1 MVFDG
6 MRIVALAKFL
16 GAAIAGLG
24 ATGCT
29 GVAPEVLTQ
38 MNFATVDGGTGPIR
52 LAYRESG
59 RGKPVL
65 LIHGF
70 GANAYTWRHI
80 EPELARTHRV
90 IAVDL
95 KGFGQSEKPADKRYS
110 ILDQAKLIEAFMDQK
125 RLDDVTIVG
134 HSLGGG
140 VALALTLQD
149 IDAQRGRIKRL
160 ALIDSVAYA
169 QKIPVAF
176 SVLSAPVIGPMS
188 NFLIPK
194 EVQAR
199 TALRI
204 AYHDDTKFSD
214 QDVAEYAAPMHDK
227 GSQHAMIYSARQ
239 IMPENI
245 EDLSSRYPTIDI
257 PALVVWCD
265 RDKVVRSHIGWR
277 LHKDLPRSTFKVV
290 HDCGHI
296 PQEERPHET
305 AEILKAFIITE

>member
-6 MRIVALAKFL
+6 MRIPGLAKL
-16 GAAIAGLG
+16 LCAAVAGL
-24 ATGCT
+24 AAAGCA
-29 GVAPEVLTQ
+29 GVAPELLPQ
-38 MNFATVDGGTGPIR
+38 MSFATVEGGSGPVR
-52 LAYRESG
+52 LAYRE
-59 RGKPVL
+59 RGQGEPVL

-80 EPELARTHRV
+80 EPELAQTHHV

-95 KGFGQSEKPADKRYS
+95 KGFGQSEKPLDRRYS
-110 ILDQAKLIEAFMDQK
+110 VLDQAKLIEAFMDQK
-125 RLDDVTIVG
+125 RLRDVTIVG

-140 VALALTLQD
+140 VALVLALQD
-149 IDAQRGRIKRL
+149 IDAKRRRIKRL
-160 ALIDSVAYA
+160 ALIDSIAYA
-169 QKIPVAF
+169 QKIPIAF
-176 SVLSAPVIGPMS
+176 SVLRAPVIGPMS

-194 EVQAR
+194 EFQAR
-199 TALRI
+199 AALTI
-204 AYHDDTKFSD
+204 AYHDDTKFND
-214 QDVAEYAAPMHDK
+214 RDVAEYAAPLHEK

-245 EDLSSRYPTIDI
+245 DDLSSRYPTIDI
-257 PALVVWCD
+257 PALVLWCD

-277 LHKDLPRSTFKVV
+277 LHKDLPRSTFKVI

-305 AEILKAFIITE
+305 AEILKAFIAE